1 MMRNYV
7 WNTAGPVFG
16 FGWIFGVIFW
26 ILFICLVVGLVRWYV
41 SANNKDS
48 RADKSSQADE
58 DETSGK
64 AMDILKERYVK
75 GEITKKEFL
84 EMKKDIA

>member
-1 MMRNYV
+1 
-7 WNTAGPVFG
+7 
-16 FGWIFGVIFW
+16 
-26 ILFICLVVGLVRWYV
+26 VVR

-64 AMDILKERYVK
+64 AMDIFERKICLKA
-75 GEITKKEFL
+75 TLPKKNFWRL
-84 EMKKDIA
+84 KKDIA